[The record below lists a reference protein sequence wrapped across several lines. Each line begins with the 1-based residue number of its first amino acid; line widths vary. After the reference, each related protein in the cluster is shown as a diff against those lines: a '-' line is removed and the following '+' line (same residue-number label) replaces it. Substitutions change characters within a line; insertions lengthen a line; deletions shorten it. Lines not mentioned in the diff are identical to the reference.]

1 MNNAIINF
9 EELKIV
15 DKLAVQRTIH
25 AERGTLL
32 AWVRTSLSLIGFG
45 FTIFKVLQYA
55 LKEGATLLM
64 RPETPRNI
72 GLFLIITGTVPLL
85 LAIIQYVR
93 GIRRLGYKDPILLD
107 PNFLA
112 AGAICLLG
120 SILTL
125 TIVLRITFL

>member
-1 MNNAIINF
+1 MNNDIF
-9 EELKIV
+9 KLEELGIT

-25 AERGTLL
+25 AERSTLL

-55 LKEGATLLM
+55 LKESTTVLM
-64 RPETPRNI
+64 RPQTPRNI
-72 GLFLIITGTVPLL
+72 GLFLIITGTAPLL
-85 LAIIQYVR
+85 FAIIQYVR

-112 AGAICLLG
+112 AGAIFLLG
-120 SILTL
+120 AVLTL
-125 TIVLRITFL
+125 TIVLRISFL